1 MTACK
6 DSLNGKKAV
15 SATLAG
21 VLAVGMVP
29 AAAFAA
35 TDQADTNDEQG
46 IELQEVSKAT
56 DFNQGSVTAATNGE
70 DTAIDTAAEFTL
82 GDSANAYKATQVTT
96 GTGEVIDTVNDVKVA
111 TVEYKKAET
120 DGTLDKDYA
129 PAADATTAAAFPT
142 EAGTY
147 YAIVKVTN
155 ATGKFADY
163 ANAWVAQKI
172 TVASKSLADAV
183 AYEVQTGDKKDDL
196 SDTTFT
202 YNGAEQSVGF
212 KLGDKALNK
221 VGYDKKNPTK
231 GDYTVTFL
239 KPNSATSA
247 TVQNAGT
254 YTAVLTGANDYAGQK
269 VSVNITVDA
278 LDLTNATIVLDDLAD
293 SNAKDFNIKSYETA
307 SIKTIN
313 GKAADKAVT
322 DQLKIAF
329 TSGPEGSYITEAKAG
344 TYNYSI
350 TVPQVDGKDNTN
362 ITGSATA
369 SVDKVDAQAAWTYD
383 GQTATVES
391 TGDNK
396 GFFVWSVDH
405 SKTEDDAGYKEDF
418 DLSKLVAKGGTKKLA
433 YDYTVTDEDGN
444 EATAADLSKAGTWIV
459 TATVDSAANKY
470 AFGGT
475 LQAKVI
481 VSEGTIDAA
490 KSVYLMYDGKLA
502 SKTMSDQYDGTDKLA
517 KFSATIKAG
526 NKTLVEGADYTVKVT
541 NKAGKEVTEAVDVDE
556 YTITIK
562 APAYGLTET
571 AKLTVTAITVNDI
584 RVANTTKL
592 VKDGKTTEFLPYTG
606 EAIEPVIEYL
616 ANPTEAKDTE
626 GKIDAD
632 KAEWKTLPAELY
644 NLKLTWTSEDKKDT
658 KSVTE
663 IKDLGSYAVSLIKL
677 SKADEAK
684 NYNIDVAKATT
695 NAVVSDAKYF
705 LDVTVNDWFYEP
717 VNKAAELK
725 YMGGYAG
732 TKFFGPND
740 KITRGQV
747 AVVLF
752 NMAGGTLGAA
762 DFEYDNNGGYASFA
776 DVDGSQYYAKA
787 VAWAKA
793 AGVVNGYG
801 DGTFKPESPITRE
814 EFAVM
819 LSNYAKKVGN
829 FEAADGSALAELPD
843 ASSVSD
849 WAEEAVAWAVE
860 NGYMGKGGFVN
871 AKSDIIR
878 AEAAAMAVRYQ
889 PKALA

>member
-1 MTACK
+1 MT
-6 DSLNGKKAV
+6 
-15 SATLAG
+15 SAT
-21 VLAVGMVP
+21 
-29 AAAFAA
+29 
-35 TDQADTNDEQG
+35 
-46 IELQEVSKAT
+46 
-56 DFNQGSVTAATNGE
+56 
-70 DTAIDTAAEFTL
+70 
-82 GDSANAYKATQVTT
+82 GD
-96 GTGEVIDTVNDVKVA
+96 
-111 TVEYKKAET
+111 
-120 DGTLDKDYA
+120 
-129 PAADATTAAAFPT
+129 
-142 EAGTY
+142 
-147 YAIVKVTN
+147 
-155 ATGKFADY
+155 FADY

-202 YNGAEQSVGF
+202 YNGAVQNVGF

-221 VGYDKKNPTK
+221 VGYDKNDATK
-231 GDYTVTFL
+231 GDYTVQFL
-239 KPNSATSA
+239 KPNSATVVP
-247 TVQNAGT
+247 VQNAGT

-269 VSVNITVDA
+269 VSVDVTVDA

-293 SNAKDFNIKSYETA
+293 SNAGGFDIKSYETA

-313 GKAADKAVT
+313 GKAANKAVT
-322 DQLKIAF
+322 DQLKIVF

-350 TVPQVDGKDNTN
+350 TVPQVNGKDNTN

-459 TATVDSAANKY
+459 TATVDSAANEY

-502 SKTMSDQYDGTDKLA
+502 RKAMTDQYDGTDKLD
-517 KFSATIKAG
+517 KFSVTIKAG
-526 NKTLVEGADYTVKVT
+526 DKTLVEGADYTVTVT
-541 NKAGKEVTEAVDVDE
+541 NKDGKEVTEAVDVDK

-571 AKLTVTAITVNDI
+571 ATLDVTAIAVNDI
-584 RVANTTKL
+584 RVANKTTLK
-592 VKDGKTTEFLPYTG
+592 KDNKTTEFLPYTG

-616 ANPTEAKDTE
+616 ANPAEAKDTD
-626 GKIDAD
+626 GKIDAE

-644 NLKLTWTSEDKKDT
+644 NLNLKWTSEDGKT
-658 KSVTE
+658 VNKSVTE
-663 IKDLGSYAVSLIKL
+663 IKDLGDYAITLAKL

-695 NAVVSDAKYF
+695 TVTVSDAKYF
-705 LDVTVNDWFYEP
+705 LDVTVNDWFYES
-717 VNKAAELK
+717 VNKAAELD
-725 YMGGYAG
+725 YMNGYVD
-732 TKFFGPND
+732 TKFFGPSD
-740 KITRGQV
+740 EISRGQV
-747 AVVLF
+747 ACVLF
-752 NMAGGTLGAA
+752 NMAGGTLGSN

-776 DVDGSQYYAKA
+776 DVDGSQYYAQA

-793 AGVVNGYG
+793 AGVVNGYD
-801 DGTFKPESPITRE
+801 DGTFRPENSITRE
-814 EFAVM
+814 EFAAM
-819 LSNYAKKVGN
+819 LANYAKKVGN
-829 FEAADGSALAELPD
+829 FEVSDGSALAALPD
-843 ASSVSD
+843 ADQVSG
-849 WAEEAVAWAVE
+849 WAKESVAWAVE
-860 NGYMGKGGFVN
+860 NGIMGNGGVVN
-871 AKSDIIR
+871 PAAKITR
-878 AEAAAMAVRYQ
+878 AEAAAMAVNYQ
-889 PKALA
+889 PKKLA

>member
-6 DSLNGKKAV
+6 DSLSGKKAV

-35 TDQADTNDEQG
+35 TDAEQPETG
-46 IELQEVSKAT
+46 DIALQEVSKAT

-70 DTAIDTAAEFTL
+70 GTAIDTAAAFTL

-96 GTGEVIDTVNDVKVA
+96 GTGVTIDTVNDVKVA
-111 TVEYKKAET
+111 TVEYKKAEK
-120 DGTLDKDYA
+120 DGSLAKDYA
-129 PAADATTAAAFPT
+129 PVAGETTQATFPT

-147 YAIVKVTN
+147 YAIVKVTE
-155 ATGKFADY
+155 ATGDFASY

-172 TVASKSLADAV
+172 TVASKSLADVV

-202 YNGAEQSVGF
+202 YNGTKQNIGF

-221 VGYDKKNPTK
+221 VGYDKDDQTK
-231 GDYTVTFL
+231 GDYTVKFL
-239 KPNSATSA
+239 KPNSATEEA
-247 TVQNAGT
+247 VQNAGT

-278 LDLTNATIVLDDLAD
+278 LDLSNATIVLNDVT
-293 SNAKDFNIKSYETA
+293 SSTAKDYEKAT
-307 SIKTIN
+307 IKTIN
-313 GKAADKAVT
+313 GAAPAEELTK
-322 DQLKIAF
+322 QLKIAF
-329 TSGPEGSYITEAKAG
+329 TSGPEGSYITEVKAG

-350 TVPQVDGKDNTN
+350 TVPQVDGKDNKN

-369 SVDKVDAQAAWTYD
+369 SVDKVDAQAAWSYD
-383 GQTATVES
+383 GQAVTT
-391 TGDNK
+391 DK
-396 GFFVWSVDH
+396 DGFFVWSVDH
-405 SKTEDDAGYKEDF
+405 SKTEDDTDYKEDF

-433 YDYTVTDEDGN
+433 YNYTVTDEDGN
-444 EATAADLSKAGTWIV
+444 AATAADLSKAGTWIV
-459 TATVDSAANKY
+459 TATVDSAANEY

-475 LQAKVI
+475 LQAKVT

-502 SKTMSDQYDGTDKLA
+502 SENMEATYDGTDALA
-517 KFSATIKAG
+517 KFSVTIKSG
-526 NKTLVEGADYTVKVT
+526 DKTLVEGADYTVTVT

-556 YTITIK
+556 YAITIK
-562 APAYGLTET
+562 APAYNLTET
-571 AKLTVTAITVNDI
+571 AKLTVGAIAVNDI

-592 VKDGKTTEFLPYTG
+592 VKNNTTTEFLPYTG

-616 ANPTEAKDTE
+616 ANPAEAKGSD
-626 GKIDAD
+626 GKIDAE

-644 NLKLTWTSEDKKDT
+644 NLNLKWTSEDKKT
-658 KSVTE
+658 VNKSVTE
-663 IKDLGSYAVSLIKL
+663 IKDLGEYAVSLTKL

-695 NAVVSDAKYF
+695 TVTVSDAKYF

-725 YMGGYAG
+725 YMSGYNG
-732 TKFFGPND
+732 TKFFGPSD
-740 KITRGQV
+740 AISRGQV
-747 AVVLF
+747 ACVLF
-752 NMAGGTLGAA
+752 NMAGGELGSA
-762 DFEYDNNGGYASFA
+762 DFEYDNNGGFASFS
-776 DVDGSQYYAKA
+776 DVDGGQYYAKA

-793 AGVVNGYG
+793 AGVVNGYD
-801 DGTFKPESPITRE
+801 DGTFRPENSITRE
-814 EFAVM
+814 EFAAM
-819 LSNYAKKVGN
+819 LANYAKKVGN
-829 FEAADGSALAELPD
+829 FEASDGSALAALPD
-843 ASSVSD
+843 ADQVSG
-849 WAEEAVAWAVE
+849 WAEESVAWAVE
-860 NGYMGKGGFVN
+860 NGIMGNGGVVN
-871 AKSDIIR
+871 PAAKITR
-878 AEAAAMAVRYQ
+878 AEAAAMAVNYQ
-889 PKALA
+889 PKKLA